1 MTDTAFTPQE
11 NLEYSELKNTVAD
24 AISLLPEMQQRVVK
38 LSFEMSGNRA
48 STISKIS
55 EELKISRNNCVKI
68 LDSAKNNLKEILAN
82 KIEEDMD
89 NNE

>member
-1 MTDTAFTPQE
+1 
-11 NLEYSELKNTVAD
+11 
-24 AISLLPEMQQRVVK
+24 
-38 LSFEMSGNRA
+38 MSGNRA